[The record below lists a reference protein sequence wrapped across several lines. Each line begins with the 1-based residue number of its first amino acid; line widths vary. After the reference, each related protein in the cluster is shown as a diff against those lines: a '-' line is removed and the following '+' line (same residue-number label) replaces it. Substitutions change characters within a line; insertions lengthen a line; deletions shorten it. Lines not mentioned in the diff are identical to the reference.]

1 MRLYFHTDYECV
13 LTSIIDAFD
22 EPDQYKS
29 TTEPLPDATGPPLLD
44 DSDSHLLNDFFSNP
58 DSFDVSSSLLHSG
71 GNGKDEPTCDN
82 SWAYTLPPS
91 FKGASTELTAPGQH
105 SQPTFEFTPKSSNP
119 YANTSNSSVHHSTTD
134 DVLGAAST
142 LFNSFQTGSSHLT
155 SDAAVSNV
163 NDLPPLESSDTPNLG
178 SGGYALVTSP
188 QGQRLAQHAVP
199 SLRGSAAII
208 PTAYS
213 PQFRFLAPGTSQV
226 SPSTSDQYADFR
238 KFYKFGSDGNFS
250 LNGYNLPPRQ
260 ETEEEITKR
269 LLQDMKAMRQYTP
282 SNTQPS
288 SPKLKFTA
296 RKPLSIE
303 HSFTNKLVAE
313 QHEKHTDDA
322 KSDVKSKRRK
332 HGANASEEESEPESL
347 TGYQAQNQHSSM
359 TKMAKGRKASDE
371 GYSNA
376 TVAAAAASSSSS
388 PSVKRRKSQASTS
401 QKASRENLT
410 DEQKRNNHILS
421 EQKRR
426 NLIKQGFE
434 DLHILVPELR
444 SGNFSKSNV
453 LVETAVFLE
462 NLVMGNEELAAKLG
476 VS

>member
-1 MRLYFHTDYECV
+1 MPL
-13 LTSIIDAFD
+13 IDAFD

-71 GNGKDEPTCDN
+71 GSRKDESTSDGG
-82 SWAYTLPPS
+82 WAYTLPPS
-91 FKGASTELTAPGQH
+91 FRGASTELTAPLPN
-105 SQPTFEFTPKSSNP
+105 SQPSFELIPNSSNP
-119 YANTSNSSVHHSTTD
+119 YTNTSSSAVHHSTTD

-142 LFNSFQTGSSHLT
+142 LFNSFQAGSSHLT
-155 SDAAVSNV
+155 SDAAVHNANAINSLEPSNDA
-163 NDLPPLESSDTPNLG
+163 DLD
-178 SGGYALVTSP
+178 SGGYVLANSP
-188 QGQRLAQHAVP
+188 QGQRFARHAM
-199 SLRGSAAII
+199 SSFKGSAAVI
-208 PTAYS
+208 PTTYS
-213 PQFRFLAPGTSQV
+213 PQFRSFAPGMSQM

-238 KFYKFGSDGNFS
+238 KFYKFGSDGNFGS
-250 LNGYNLPPRQ
+250 NGYNLPPRQ

-288 SPKLKFTA
+288 SPKMKFTA

-303 HSFTNKLVAE
+303 HSFTAKPFAE
-313 QHEKHTDDA
+313 QQETGTDNT
-322 KSDVKSKRRK
+322 KNNTKSKRRK
-332 HGANASEEESEPESL
+332 HDANGSEGELESESL
-347 TGYQAQNQHSSM
+347 KDFQPQNQHPSTM
-359 TKMAKGRKASDE
+359 KAIKGRKASHED
-371 GYSNA
+371 YSNA
-376 TVAAAAASSSSS
+376 DTVASSSSS
-388 PSVKRRKSQASTS
+388 PSVKRRKSQASS
-401 QKASRENLT
+401 NSKAARENLT

-453 LVETAVFLE
+453 LVEAAVFLE

>member
-1 MRLYFHTDYECV
+1 MPL
-13 LTSIIDAFD
+13 IDAFD

-71 GNGKDEPTCDN
+71 GSGKDEFTSDN
-82 SWAYTLPPS
+82 GWAYTLPPS
-91 FKGASTELTAPGQH
+91 FKGASTELTAPLQNNQ
-105 SQPTFEFTPKSSNP
+105 SSFELTPNSSNP
-119 YANTSNSSVHHSTTD
+119 YPNTSNRSVHHSTTD

-142 LFNSFQTGSSHLT
+142 LFNSFQAGSSHLT
-155 SDAAVSNV
+155 SDAVVSNT
-163 NDLPPLESSDTPNLG
+163 NALTSPGSSNNPDLGPG
-178 SGGYALVTSP
+178 SYALANLP
-188 QGQRLAQHAVP
+188 QGQRLAQHAAP
-199 SLRGSAAII
+199 SLRDSAAII
-208 PTAYS
+208 PTTYS
-213 PQFRFLAPGTSQV
+213 PQFRFLAPGMSQL
-226 SPSTSDQYADFR
+226 SPSISDQYADFR
-238 KFYKFGSDGNFS
+238 KFYKFGSDGNFGS
-250 LNGYNLPPRQ
+250 NGYNLPPRQ

-269 LLQDMKAMRQYTP
+269 LLQDMKAMRQHTP

-296 RKPLSIE
+296 RRSLSRERSFITKPLTE
-303 HSFTNKLVAE
+303 H
-313 QHEKHTDDA
+313 HETYPDNT

-332 HGANASEEESEPESL
+332 HDANSSEEGSEPESL
-347 TGYQAQNQHSSM
+347 TGYQAQNQRSSTM
-359 TKMAKGRKASDE
+359 KTIKGRKASHE

-376 TVAAAAASSSSS
+376 VSAASYSS
-388 PSVKRRKSQASTS
+388 PSVKRRKSQASSS

-444 SGNFSKSNV
+444 SGSFSKSNV
-453 LVETAVFLE
+453 LVEAAVFLE